1 MAEPQELIRPPVEN
15 LCDPSAMEQGR
26 HSFDPK
32 AEEFHGVEE
41 ILSRPILV
49 GYAFGPKVSS
59 FTEIASTVS
68 FLEERDSLSRS
79 RFYYFLGVHCWS
91 TDQKKN

>member
-68 FLEERDSLSRS
+68 FFGSVRPAIPFQILLPSWCTLLV
-79 RFYYFLGVHCWS
+79 Y
-91 TDQKKN
+91 